1 MMTTHLTNGVYD
13 KRKHKLK
20 TRKSLI
26 NKDLMTVSIT
36 KLVKEQSK
44 NFIFILTNES
54 S

>member
-13 KRKHKLK
+13 KRKDKLK
-20 TRKSLI
+20 TRKSL
-26 NKDLMTVSIT
+26 NKDLTTVSIT